1 MASTEVSIKQLPTIS
16 SIESGNFIIVQTENS
31 TNKLDFK
38 DFVIGL
44 ENTTFANTVNEG
56 TTGVD
61 ELTTDV
67 DELST
72 SVNSLTTDVD
82 ELSSVLYGS
91 PTAIVG
97 TGLSGI
103 PITISDTTYLIML
116 SAIA

>member
-61 ELTTDV
+61 EL
-67 DELST
+67 
-72 SVNSLTTDVD
+72 
-82 ELSSVLYGS
+82 SSVLYGS

-97 TGLSGI
+97 PDTGLSGI
-103 PITISDTTYLIML
+103 PITISGTTYLIML

>member
-61 ELTTDV
+61 EL
-67 DELST
+67 
-72 SVNSLTTDVD
+72 
-82 ELSSVLYGS
+82 SSVLYGS

>member
-61 ELTTDV
+61 EL
-67 DELST
+67 
-72 SVNSLTTDVD
+72 
-82 ELSSVLYGS
+82 SSVLYS
-91 PTAIVG
+91 TPEDID
-97 TGLSGI
+97 TGVEDSISGL
-103 PITISDTTYLIML
+103 PITIAGQTYLIML
-116 SAIA
+116 SAIS

>member
-61 ELTTDV
+61 EL
-67 DELST
+67 ST

-97 TGLSGI
+97 PDTGLSGI
-103 PITISDTTYLIML
+103 PITISGTTYLIML

>member
-38 DFVIGL
+38 DFVVGL

-61 ELTTDV
+61 EL
-67 DELST
+67 
-72 SVNSLTTDVD
+72 
-82 ELSSVLYGS
+82 SSVLYSTPEDIDTG
-91 PTAIVG
+91 VG
-97 TGLSGI
+97 DSISGL
-103 PITISDTTYLIML
+103 PITIAGQTYLIML
-116 SAIA
+116 SATS

>member
-61 ELTTDV
+61 EL
-67 DELST
+67 
-72 SVNSLTTDVD
+72 
-82 ELSSVLYGS
+82 SSVLYSTPEDIDTG
-91 PTAIVG
+91 VG
-97 TGLSGI
+97 DSISGL
-103 PITISDTTYLIML
+103 PITIAGQTYLIML
-116 SAIA
+116 SAIS

>member
-61 ELTTDV
+61 EL
-67 DELST
+67 ST

-82 ELSSVLYGS
+82 ELTTDVDELSSVLYEV

-97 TGLSGI
+97 AGLSGV
-103 PITISDTTYLIML
+103 PITISGQTYLIML

>member
-44 ENTTFANTVNEG
+44 ENTTFANTVNSS
-56 TTGVD
+56 
-61 ELTTDV
+61 TTDV
-67 DELST
+67 DE
-72 SVNSLTTDVD
+72 LTTDVD

-97 TGLSGI
+97 PDTGLSGL
-103 PITISDTTYLIML
+103 PITIGGQNYMIML
-116 SAIA
+116 SATA